1 MYTPE
6 RHPFQSAVAALLF
19 ASIVTFATVAPDP
32 AQANAGN
39 QRVSSVAALAMPQAP
54 RHFLA

>member
-6 RHPFQSAVAALLF
+6 RRPFQSAIAALLF
-19 ASIVTFATVAPDP
+19 ASIVTFATVAPE
-32 AQANAGN
+32 QARADGGK
-39 QRVSSVAALAMPQAP
+39 SGASCVAASAMPQAP